1 MFGYYFRRE
10 DETPG
15 VVADAAFA
23 AFIQLFIPF
32 PYNEPDKN
40 FKKSLYF
47 FIDREL
53 FGYTDV
59 ISLSFC
65 AMEGAVP
72 VEVSPSEAL
81 IYRFATAYFLH
92 CMVNRKLSSCKSEFN
107 ELTGSDPDAYLLD
120 ELFKAANN
128 CCNNHAVQKWLI
140 GTSYATKEGKYLRN
154 SFLKVPEATKTKVF
168 EAARSCRFTLRDLS
182 GQYEYSWIGVRRS
195 RDSICIEL
203 NIKHPLEEYAG
214 YKDMVKG
221 LLANWSSRIFE
232 SFRDEILKDYVQGLD
247 EKEKEK
253 LAVRCGNIDI
263 SDISF
268 SVKES
273 FYWKLL
279 GLKGRNSILSQRFAS
294 DLELMLY
301 TLSVGEN
308 LRTYEQLRGL
318 RDAEY
323 KSYGDIEKKAE
334 IEALEKTLLGYLVL
348 GPERYQRALEQLK
361 DLLNAGGSTC
371 MLWVSHD
378 KVRIPNM
385 PRMVLIIIALDRYTG
400 GLADIRCRLEDM
412 RGRQEDGGR
421 DEPDKLEELI
431 CKFRRSFVE
440 TEVRKL
446 RLITKEELEMLL
458 DHNFLP
464 GGMRK
469 DLEDLRDTM

>member
-65 AMEGAVP
+65 EMERTVP
-72 VEVSPSEAL
+72 VEASPSEAL

-361 DLLNAGGSTC
+361 DLLNAGGSTG

-412 RGRQEDGGR
+412 RGRPEDGSK
-421 DEPDKLEELI
+421 DESYELI
-431 CKFRRSFVE
+431 SKFRRSFVE

-458 DHNFLP
+458 DHNVLL

-469 DLEDLRDTM
+469 DLEDLRDEM

>member
-59 ISLSFC
+59 IILSFSE
-65 AMEGAVP
+65 MEGAAP
-72 VEVSPSEAL
+72 VVISPSEAL

-107 ELTGSDPDAYLLD
+107 ELTGSYPDAYLLD

-140 GTSYATKEGKYLRN
+140 GTPYATKEGKYLRN
-154 SFLKVPEATKTKVF
+154 SFLKVPEATKTRVF

-195 RDSICIEL
+195 PGSICIEL

-469 DLEDLRDTM
+469 DLEDLRDEM

>member
-65 AMEGAVP
+65 EMEGAAP
-72 VEVSPSEAL
+72 VVISPSEAL

-182 GQYEYSWIGVRRS
+182 GQYEYSWIGGRHS
-195 RDSICIEL
+195 PGSICIEL

-279 GLKGRNSILSQRFAS
+279 GLKGRNSILSQRPAS

-308 LRTYEQLRGL
+308 LRTYEQLHGL

-323 KSYGDIEKKAE
+323 ISYGDIEKKVE

-361 DLLNAGGSTC
+361 DLLNAGGSTG

-412 RGRQEDGGR
+412 RGRREDGGR

-469 DLEDLRDTM
+469 DLEDLKDAM

>member
-65 AMEGAVP
+65 EMERTVP

-232 SFRDEILKDYVQGLD
+232 SFRDEILKDYVQSLD

-279 GLKGRNSILSQRFAS
+279 GLKGRNSILSQRPAS

-323 KSYGDIEKKAE
+323 VSYGDIEKKVE

-361 DLLNAGGSTC
+361 DLLNAGGSTG

-412 RGRQEDGGR
+412 RGRPEDGSK
-421 DEPDKLEELI
+421 DESYELI
-431 CKFRRSFVE
+431 SKFRRSFVE

-458 DHNFLP
+458 DHNVLL

-469 DLEDLRDTM
+469 DLEDLRDEM

>member
-59 ISLSFC
+59 IILSFC
-65 AMEGAVP
+65 EMEGAAP
-72 VEVSPSEAL
+72 VVISPSEAL

-92 CMVNRKLSSCKSEFN
+92 CMVNRKMSSCKSEFN

-294 DLELMLY
+294 DL
-301 TLSVGEN
+301 
-308 LRTYEQLRGL
+308 
-318 RDAEY
+318 
-323 KSYGDIEKKAE
+323 
-334 IEALEKTLLGYLVL
+334 
-348 GPERYQRALEQLK
+348 
-361 DLLNAGGSTC
+361 
-371 MLWVSHD
+371 
-378 KVRIPNM
+378 
-385 PRMVLIIIALDRYTG
+385 
-400 GLADIRCRLEDM
+400 
-412 RGRQEDGGR
+412 
-421 DEPDKLEELI
+421 
-431 CKFRRSFVE
+431 
-440 TEVRKL
+440 
-446 RLITKEELEMLL
+446 
-458 DHNFLP
+458 
-464 GGMRK
+464 
-469 DLEDLRDTM
+469 

>member
-59 ISLSFC
+59 IILSFSE
-65 AMEGAVP
+65 MEGAAP
-72 VEVSPSEAL
+72 VVISPSEAL

-361 DLLNAGGSTC
+361 DLLNAGGSTG

-412 RGRQEDGGR
+412 RGRPEDGSK
-421 DEPDKLEELI
+421 DESYELI
-431 CKFRRSFVE
+431 SKFRRSFVE

-458 DHNFLP
+458 DHNVLL

-469 DLEDLRDTM
+469 DLEDLRDEM

>member
-65 AMEGAVP
+65 EMEGAVP
-72 VEVSPSEAL
+72 VEISPLEAL

-195 RDSICIEL
+195 PGSICIEL

-361 DLLNAGGSTC
+361 DLLNAGGSTG

-412 RGRQEDGGR
+412 RGRPEDGSK
-421 DEPDKLEELI
+421 DESYELI
-431 CKFRRSFVE
+431 SKFRRSFVE

-458 DHNFLP
+458 DHNVLL

-469 DLEDLRDTM
+469 DLEDLRDEM

>member
-65 AMEGAVP
+65 EMERTVP

-140 GTSYATKEGKYLRN
+140 GTPYATKEGKYLRN

-195 RDSICIEL
+195 Q
-203 NIKHPLEEYAG
+203 EYAG

-361 DLLNAGGSTC
+361 DLLNAGGSTG

-412 RGRQEDGGR
+412 RGRREDGGR

-431 CKFRRSFVE
+431 CKFRHSFVE

-469 DLEDLRDTM
+469 DLEDLKDAM

>member
-65 AMEGAVP
+65 EMERTVP

-279 GLKGRNSILSQRFAS
+279 RLKGRNSILSQRFAS

-361 DLLNAGGSTC
+361 DLLNAGGSTG

-412 RGRQEDGGR
+412 RGRPEDGSK
-421 DEPDKLEELI
+421 DESYELI
-431 CKFRRSFVE
+431 SKFRRSFVE

-469 DLEDLRDTM
+469 DLEDLKDAM

>member
-59 ISLSFC
+59 IILSFSE
-65 AMEGAVP
+65 MEGAAP
-72 VEVSPSEAL
+72 VVISPSEAL

-361 DLLNAGGSTC
+361 DLLNAGGSTG

-412 RGRQEDGGR
+412 RGRPEDGSK
-421 DEPDKLEELI
+421 DESYELI
-431 CKFRRSFVE
+431 SKFRRSFVE

-469 DLEDLRDTM
+469 DLEYLKDAM

>member
-40 FKKSLYF
+40 FKESMYF

-65 AMEGAVP
+65 EMERTVP

-279 GLKGRNSILSQRFAS
+279 GLKGRNSILSQRLAS

-361 DLLNAGGSTC
+361 DLLNAGGSTG

-412 RGRQEDGGR
+412 RGRPEDGSK
-421 DEPDKLEELI
+421 DESYELI
-431 CKFRRSFVE
+431 SKFRRSFVE

-469 DLEDLRDTM
+469 DLEDLKDAM

>member
-65 AMEGAVP
+65 EMERTVP
-72 VEVSPSEAL
+72 VEASPSEAL

-107 ELTGSDPDAYLLD
+107 ELTGSYPDAYLLD

-128 CCNNHAVQKWLI
+128 CCNNHTVQKWLI
-140 GTSYATKEGKYLRN
+140 GTPYATKEGKYLRN
-154 SFLKVPEATKTKVF
+154 SFLKVPEATKTRVF

-195 RDSICIEL
+195 PGSICIEL

-361 DLLNAGGSTC
+361 DLLNAGGSTG

-412 RGRQEDGGR
+412 RGRQEDGGS

-458 DHNFLP
+458 YHNFLP

-469 DLEDLRDTM
+469 DLEDLKDAM

>member
-59 ISLSFC
+59 IILSFSE
-65 AMEGAVP
+65 MEGAAP
-72 VEVSPSEAL
+72 VVISPSEAL

-182 GQYEYSWIGVRRS
+182 GQYEYSWIGVRHS
-195 RDSICIEL
+195 PGSICIEL

-279 GLKGRNSILSQRFAS
+279 GLKGRNSILSQRLAS

-308 LRTYEQLRGL
+308 LRTFEQLRGL

-323 KSYGDIEKKAE
+323 ASYGDNEKKVE

-361 DLLNAGGSTC
+361 DLLNAGGSTG

-400 GLADIRCRLEDM
+400 GLADICCRLEDM
-412 RGRQEDGGR
+412 RGRQEDGGS

-469 DLEDLRDTM
+469 DLEDLKDAM

>member
-65 AMEGAVP
+65 EMERTVP

-232 SFRDEILKDYVQGLD
+232 SFRDEILKDYVQSLD

-361 DLLNAGGSTC
+361 DLLNAGGSTG

-412 RGRQEDGGR
+412 RGRPEDGSK
-421 DEPDKLEELI
+421 DESYELI
-431 CKFRRSFVE
+431 SKFRRSFVE

-458 DHNFLP
+458 DHNVLL

-469 DLEDLRDTM
+469 DLEDLRDEM